1 MKEYFRG
8 VAKKMRAHQ
17 EIASAVGPGSE
28 QGSSNERQVVKFLE
42 DYLPKRYAVGRGKVL
57 SSNEED
63 SAQIDVIIY
72 DAQRGSPFYT
82 EEGLLIAA
90 VESVYAVVEIKTTL
104 DKPELVDANQKALSV
119 LTKPIL
125 QTVNQTANVIRTGHT
140 QPPLAS
146 CFAFSSSTP
155 IEALVTNL
163 NELTASGPNC
173 LSIVC
178 VLDKGILLPY
188 RSGWRHFGSEED
200 ALLLYLGMMIDNLHG
215 MPDRQSRL
223 KDYFGIPAD
232 DRRKII

>member
-1 MKEYFRG
+1 MKECFRG
-8 VAKKMRAHQ
+8 IARKMRAHQ
-17 EIASAVGPGSE
+17 GIASDVGPGSE
-28 QGSSNERQVVKFLE
+28 RGSGNERQVVEFLE

-72 DAQRGSPFYT
+72 DAQRGPPFYT

-90 VESVYAVVEIKTTL
+90 VESVYAVVAVKATL
-104 DKPELVDANQKALSV
+104 DKRELVDANQRALSV

-125 QTVNQTANVIRTGHT
+125 QTVNQTSNVIRTGHT

-146 CFAFSSSTP
+146 CFAFSSGTP
-155 IEALVTNL
+155 TEALITNL
-163 NELTASGPNC
+163 NELTASGPNS

-188 RSGWRHFGSEED
+188 RSGWRHFGNGED
-200 ALLLYLGMMIDNLHG
+200 ALLLYLGMMIDNLHA
-215 MPDRQSRL
+215 MPDRQFRL
-223 KDYFGIPAD
+223 KDYFGVPAD
-232 DRRKII
+232 DRPKIF